1 LKFSIWVKNLTNKQ
15 YQGAHHRPGRG
26 AHRVGSELSKPACG
40 VPQTGYTYNATA
52 WAPER
57 QVGAQLFYAF

>member
-1 LKFSIWVKNLTNKQ
+1 MKFSIWAKNLTNKQ
-15 YQGAHHRPGRG
+15 YQEHTIGQGAAPIVRG
-26 AHRVGSELSKPACG
+26 AKCSTGAE